1 VATIPAQIYD
11 VETTKI
17 ASDLEVILLIARFSR
32 RETATVYMQGQRHGP
47 YEKVQLE
54 AMWKRGQIPAGTLY
68 WHDGMSMLA
77 VISDLFA
84 GDEIMAPSL
93 PEDAATAGTA
103 TFPASL

>member
-17 ASDLEVILLIARFSR
+17 ASDFEVILLIARFSR
-32 RETATVYMQGQRHGP
+32 RRRQPCTCKANDAGP
-47 YEKVQLE
+47 YEKVRLE
-54 AMWKRGQIPAGTLY
+54 AMWKRGQIPADTLY
-68 WHDGMSMLA
+68 RHDDMSMWA

-93 PEDAATAGTA
+93 PEDA
-103 TFPASL
+103 PSR